1 MMIDLWSFSI
11 VANCTKNKTKLEKKT
26 SKLKIT
32 IGDIKF
38 NKEYPILR
46 YFMF

>member
-1 MMIDLWSFSI
+1 MMIDLWSFSH
-11 VANCTKNKTKLEKKT
+11 CGKLHKKQNKTGKKKP

-46 YFMF
+46 